1 MGIPLL
7 TILGLVP
14 LIGGL
19 IALVCRG
26 RVGKYL
32 AFAISLVTLVLGL
45 AAFFLQGSNDLSEQ
59 LPWIKSIGAYY
70 SLGLDGMAK
79 AMVLLTV
86 VLVPIVLL
94 AEWRLP
100 DEANGSSQSG
110 PRWGAGVFGGLVLI
124 MESFALFVFMAT
136 DVLLF
141 YVVFEATLIPMYFLI
156 VGWGGAK
163 AARAAIKFLIFSLA
177 GGLVMLFGVIGVYAV
192 TAGAGNPSFL
202 VADFAPL
209 EPEGALGRWLFAA
222 FFIAFAVKAPMV
234 PVHTWLPDTAE
245 QSNPGAT
252 TLLVGVL
259 DKIGTFGMI
268 RLCLGMFPQAS
279 KWAATFVLVLAVI
292 SILYGAVMAI
302 ASSNLLRLVAYTSIS
317 HFGFMVLGIFAF
329 TTASLS
335 GSMYYMLAHGFSSAL
350 LFLVVGMLVNR
361 RGSAEINA
369 YGGVAQVAPLMAGV
383 FLVGGLA
390 TLGLPGTMNFAGEYS
405 IMVGAFARV
414 PWFVVVGVLGTVL
427 AAVYVLWAYQRV
439 FTGEPTVWVNKHIT
453 TDLTGLE
460 RLVIVPLIAL
470 LLIFGFCPK
479 PLTDVVQ
486 PVANQ
491 SMTSVQMTDPVP
503 GSQGGK

>member
-1 MGIPLL
+1 M
-7 TILGLVP
+7 
-14 LIGGL
+14 
-19 IALVCRG
+19 
-26 RVGKYL
+26 
-32 AFAISLVTLVLGL
+32 
-45 AAFFLQGSNDLSEQ
+45 
-59 LPWIKSIGAYY
+59 
-70 SLGLDGMAK
+70 
-79 AMVLLTV
+79 
-86 VLVPIVLL
+86 
-94 AEWRLP
+94 
-100 DEANGSSQSG
+100 
-110 PRWGAGVFGGLVLI
+110 
-124 MESFALFVFMAT
+124 
-136 DVLLF
+136 
-141 YVVFEATLIPMYFLI
+141 
-156 VGWGGAK
+156 
-163 AARAAIKFLIFSLA
+163 
-177 GGLVMLFGVIGVYAV
+177 
-192 TAGAGNPSFL
+192 
-202 VADFAPL
+202 
-209 EPEGALGRWLFAA
+209 
-222 FFIAFAVKAPMV
+222 
-234 PVHTWLPDTAE
+234 
-245 QSNPGAT
+245 
-252 TLLVGVL
+252 LVGVL